1 MADDVQRS
9 GNNSVSA
16 FVSALIPA
24 LIFFAIFLLIFVV
37 MRKKQKR
44 VYEPRSLVATVPQDL
59 QPEAPPRGA
68 FSWITTLMKKSET
81 YLIQYAG
88 VDGYFF
94 IRFLF
99 EFALICV
106 FGMLITWPILFPINA
121 TNSRNQKGLDI
132 LSYSNVKSK
141 WRYLAHVFVSWV
153 FFGSV
158 LFLIYRE
165 LRYYT
170 TFRHVLQTT
179 PMYDSLLSSRTVLL
193 TELPKELMEEEELR
207 QLFPSALNVWY
218 YRKYKPLQKKSKE
231 RAKLANKYEGTL
243 NAVIKK
249 AIKLRNKALKK
260 GKPVPEPENDID
272 AYLKKRPT
280 HKLKPIIGK
289 KVDTLTYGVDH
300 ISELNDE
307 IDEMQKNYTTEFEKV
322 NAAFLEFPS
331 QMELQKAYQAC
342 PYHPLLKKARRFI
355 GISPDD
361 VIWSN
366 LSLSTYE
373 RWVKWLGAT
382 AFLSAM
388 IIFWAIPVAFV
399 GSLSNIYNLINKV
412 TFLKFLLK
420 LPSVLR
426 GLVQGLLPVVLLAV
440 LMMLVPIVI
449 RLMGKLL
456 GCLTVQQVE
465 AYCQS
470 WYYAFQVV
478 NVFLVVTLSSA
489 ASSSVTQ
496 IIEDPSSAL
505 SMLAEYIPK
514 ASNFYISYLCLQG
527 FSVSSGLL
535 AQVVALILSQFLG
548 KILDKTPRQ
557 KWNRGHNL
565 GLPGW
570 STTYPAY
577 QLLGV
582 IALCYSIIAPL
593 VLGFTAITFVLIY
606 LAFIYTLVYVLVPNS
621 NDAKGRNYPRALLQ
635 LFVGLYLAEL
645 CLIAMFVFGK
655 NWVSVGLE
663 AVIGVVTLACHI
675 YFRYAF
681 EPLWEVVPISAI
693 KYARGDAHSVYPEHD
708 HGRKEIQTEGK
719 NYWEGGNQL
728 ADDTYYK
735 LETDESVH
743 QKEKDVEGTGAGEV
757 DGVPVPSSPS
767 APVWQEVKDPK
778 PVNNS
783 EPKSTSMSPTDIS
796 WLTRFF
802 HPSTESYDL
811 LRRIMPAFFLNYIE
825 YNDEFV
831 EHAYNDPAISEG
843 PPEIWVAEDNLGLA
857 ELEKMKAAAKGVT
870 VITANAVFEKDAPI
884 PTGPPPSYEEALK
897 V

>member
-1 MADDVQRS
+1 MADNPQQS

-16 FVSALIPA
+16 FLWALVPA
-24 LIFFAIFLLIFVV
+24 LIVFAVYLLIFVI

-44 VYEPRSLVATVPQDL
+44 VYEPRSLVSTVPNDL
-59 QPEAPPRGA
+59 QPENPPRGA

-99 EFALICV
+99 EFAIVCI
-106 FGMLITWPILFPINA
+106 FGILLTWPILFPINA
-121 TNSRNQKGLDI
+121 TNSRDQKGLDM

-141 WRYLAHVFVSWV
+141 WRFLAHVFVSWV

-193 TELPKELMEEEELR
+193 TELPKDLMDEDELR
-207 QLFPSALNVWY
+207 QLFPSALKVWY

-231 RAKLANKYEGTL
+231 RSKLANKYESTL

-249 AIKLRNKALKK
+249 AIKIRNKAIKK
-260 GKPVPEPENDID
+260 GKPVPEPENHID
-272 AYLKKRPT
+272 SYLKKRPT

-289 KVDTLTYGVDH
+289 KVDTLDYGVEH
-300 ISELNDE
+300 ISDLNQE
-307 IDEMQKNYTTEFEKV
+307 IGDMQKNHTKEFEKV
-322 NAAFLEFPS
+322 NAVFLEFPS
-331 QMELQKAYQAC
+331 QLELQKAYQAC

-355 GISPDD
+355 GVSPDD
-361 VIWSN
+361 VIWDN
-366 LSLSTYE
+366 LALSKYE

-412 TFLKFLLK
+412 KFLSFLLN
-420 LPSVLR
+420 LPSFLR

-456 GCLTVQQVE
+456 GCITVQQVE

-496 IIEDPSSAL
+496 IIENPGSAL
-505 SMLAEYIPK
+505 SMLSEYIPK

-527 FSVSSGLL
+527 LSVSSGLL
-535 AQVVALILSQFLG
+535 AQVVALILAQFLG

-557 KWNRGHNL
+557 KWNRSNIL

-570 STTYPAY
+570 STTYPAF
-577 QLLGV
+577 QLLAV

-593 VLGFTAITFVLIY
+593 ILGFTAIAFVLFY
-606 LAFIYTLVYVLVPNS
+606 LAFIYTLVYVLVPNA

-663 AVIGVVTLACHI
+663 SVIGLVTVACHI
-675 YFRYAF
+675 FFRYKF

-693 KYARGDAHSVYPEHD
+693 KYARGDVHATYPEHD

-728 ADDTYYK
+728 VDEAYYK
-735 LETDESVH
+735 LESDESLQH
-743 QKEKDVEGTGAGEV
+743 HAEGKSELH
-757 DGVPVPSSPS
+757 DDDDHVPVPSSPS
-767 APVWQEVKDPK
+767 APVWQEVKDPHPATEK
-778 PVNNS
+778 GGPDTAPKNPVNW
-783 EPKSTSMSPTDIS
+783 IS
-796 WLTRFF
+796 RFF
-802 HPSTESYDL
+802 RPSSESFDL
-811 LRRIMPAFFLNYIE
+811 LRKIMPAFFLNYIE
-825 YNDEFV
+825 YNEDFV
-831 EHAYNDPAISEG
+831 AHAYNDPAVSEG

-857 ELEKMKAAAKGVT
+857 ELEKAKAAAKNVN
-870 VITANAVFEKDAPI
+870 VITANAVFEKDAPV